1 MSGTRGSIAARV
13 AGAVALAA
21 VIVMF
26 INGHRYW
33 SVWEEERARQDA
45 VTAADRAVSAM
56 FSYNFTNVDT
66 ELPKA
71 ADNLSADF
79 REDYLKLINQAIA
92 PGAKE
97 KQLTVQATT
106 QASGVVS
113 ADRDHAVVLLY
124 LNQVTTSKESP
135 QGTTTGSRVRVTLD
149 KTDDRWLVDAVTPI

>member
-1 MSGTRGSIAARV
+1 MNGTRGLIAAGA

-21 VIVMF
+21 VIVLV
-26 INGHRYW
+26 INGFGYW
-33 SVWEEERARQDA
+33 SDRQEERARQDA

-56 FSYNFTNVDT
+56 FSYDYGSVDT

-79 REDYLKLINQAIA
+79 REDYLKLISQAIA

-97 KQLTVQATT
+97 KQLTVKATT

-149 KTDDRWLVDAVTPI
+149 KTDDRWLVDSVTPI